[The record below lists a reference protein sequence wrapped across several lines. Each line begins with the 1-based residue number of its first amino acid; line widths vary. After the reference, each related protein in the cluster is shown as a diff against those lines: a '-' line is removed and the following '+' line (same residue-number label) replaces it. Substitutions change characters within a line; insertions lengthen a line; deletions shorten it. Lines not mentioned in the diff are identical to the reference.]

1 MPDLLT
7 TLIAELERPRE
18 VSPQVVNHLLETYDI
33 DRDGIGAF
41 LVTLPFMLFRTGFE
55 LPALNPTQ
63 IATLFYLGILASG
76 LCFFWWNLGATRVN
90 AGTLA
95 VFNNAKVP
103 LGVACSLL
111 FFGET
116 ADLPRLAVGGAL
128 LIAAVAVA
136 ETKSRPV

>member
-1 MPDLLT
+1 MQRRQAWCYGSPGIAWALWESGRVLGRKDLEAFALDSMASFCAAFDPDFHLD
-7 TLIAELERPRE
+7 AEPVARLGFC
-18 VSPQVVNHLLETYDI
+18 H
-33 DRDGIGAF
+33 GA
-41 LVTLPFMLFRTGFE
+41 
-55 LPALNPTQ
+55 
-63 IATLFYLGILASG
+63 
-76 LCFFWWNLGATRVN
+76 